1 MRWTMEQVAGALG
14 VALPSALDPVA
25 RLAGVSIDSRTVA
38 PGQLFIAI
46 RGPRHDGHDFVGEV
60 LGRGIPAAIVES
72 ARRPSYPEAIQAR
85 LFGVED
91 TLYGMQQLAA
101 AVLRTWREAK
111 PERRVAAVA
120 GSVGKTTTKE
130 ILAALLGARFRV
142 LKSTGNLN
150 NDYGLPLTLFQ
161 LEDEHDAV
169 VAELGM
175 SRRGELA
182 RLTRIVAPDVG
193 VVTRVAVEH
202 LEFFASIDEVALAER
217 ELIEN
222 LPRRGA
228 RVSLEGH
235 GFAGD
240 AAASVLN
247 ADDER
252 VAHFGEVAPGR
263 VITFGSS
270 AKAEF
275 RAENIEDRG
284 IDGTTFEL
292 IAPEGTA
299 QLKLPLIGRHNV
311 MNAVAALA
319 AASVWGIGAE
329 DAARVFPKLQPAD
342 KRGEVVR
349 FKQGFVVINDT
360 YNSSPTALDA
370 LADLLANSSSHK
382 RRILAAG
389 EMLELGATSP
399 ELHRESGRHAAEA
412 QREGAPAIDWIIG
425 VQGEAAALVEAA
437 IEAGH
442 PRAQTKFFANS
453 DDAGKFLA
461 SFITRGDLLL
471 LKGSRGVKME
481 KILEA
486 LRSRNAD
493 STAPEQQR
501 GPKSKVPQPAG
512 GSRKGRR

>member
-14 VALPSALDPVA
+14 VALPPALDPVA
-25 RLAGVSIDSRTVA
+25 RLAGVSIDSRTVRA
-38 PGQLFIAI
+38 GELFIAI
-46 RGPRHDGHDFVGEV
+46 RGPRHDGHDFIAEV
-60 LGRGIPAAIVES
+60 LGRGVPAAVVEGV
-72 ARRPSYPEAIQAR
+72 RRENYPEEIRGR
-85 LFGVED
+85 LYPVED
-91 TLYGMQQLAA
+91 TLQALGQLAA
-101 AVLRTWREAK
+101 AVLREWRAAK

-150 NDYGLPLTLFQ
+150 NEYGLPLTLFQ
-161 LEDEHDAV
+161 LEDEHEAV
-169 VAELGM
+169 VVELGM

-193 VVTRVAVEH
+193 LVTRVAVEH
-202 LEFFASIDEVALAER
+202 LEFFASLDEIALAER

-222 LPRRGA
+222 LPRRAA
-228 RVSLEGH
+228 RVALEGLAS
-235 GFAGD
+235 GSD
-240 AAASVLN
+240 AAVSVLN

-252 VAHFGEVAPGR
+252 VARFGEIAPGR

-270 AKAEF
+270 AKAQF
-275 RAENIEDRG
+275 RAENVDDRG
-284 IDGTTFEL
+284 IDGTTFDF
-292 IAPEGTA
+292 IAPEGSA
-299 QLKLPLIGRHNV
+299 RLKLPLIGRHNV

-319 AASVWGIGAE
+319 AASVWGIGAAE
-329 DAARVFPKLQPAD
+329 AEHVFPKLQPAD

-370 LADLLANSSSHK
+370 LVDLLAHSTK
-382 RRILAAG
+382 YQRRILATG
-389 EMLELGATSP
+389 EMLELGSTSA
-399 ELHRESGRHAAEA
+399 ELHRACGRHAAEA
-412 QREGAPAIDWIIG
+412 QIDGAPAIDWIIG

-442 PRAQTKFFANS
+442 PREQAKFFATS
-453 DDAGKFLA
+453 EEAGKFLA
-461 SFITRGDLLL
+461 PFTARGDLLL

-486 LRSRNAD
+486 LRARHAD
-493 STAPEQQR
+493 SGAPGQHP
-501 GPKSKVPQPAG
+501 PKSKVPQPAG

>member
-14 VALPSALDPVA
+14 VALPAALDPVA
-25 RLAGVSIDSRTVA
+25 RVAGVSIDSRTVA
-38 PGQLFIAI
+38 AGELFFAI

-60 LGRGIPAAIVES
+60 LGRGIPAAVVEA
-72 ARRPSYPEAIQAR
+72 ARRASYPAEIRGR
-85 LFGVED
+85 LFPVED
-91 TLYGMQQLAA
+91 TLLALQQLAA
-101 AVLRTWREAK
+101 AVLWTWRDAK
-111 PERRVAAVA
+111 PERRVAAVS

-161 LEDEHDAV
+161 LDDEHEAV
-169 VAELGM
+169 VVELGM

-202 LEFFASIDEVALAER
+202 LEFFASIDEIALAER
-217 ELIEN
+217 ELIEY

-228 RVSLEGH
+228 RVTPEANGSRN
-235 GFAGD
+235 D
-240 AAASVLN
+240 AAVAVLN

-252 VAHFGEVAPGR
+252 VAHFGEIAPGR
-263 VITFGSS
+263 VITFGGS

-275 RAENIEDRG
+275 RSENIEDRG
-284 IDGTTFEL
+284 IEGTTFDL
-292 IAPEGTA
+292 TAPEGNA
-299 QLKLPLIGRHNV
+299 KLELSLIGRHNV

-319 AASVWGIGAE
+319 AASVWGIGAAE
-329 DAARVFPKLQPAD
+329 AATVFPKLQPPD

-349 FKQGFVVINDT
+349 FKQEFVVINDT

-370 LADLLANSSSHK
+370 VVDLLAATSGHK

-389 EMLELGATSP
+389 EMLELGSTSA
-399 ELHRESGRHAAEA
+399 ELHRESGRHIAEA
-412 QREGAPAIDWIIG
+412 QADGARAIDWIIG
-425 VQGEAAALVEAA
+425 VQGDSAELVDAA

-442 PRAQTKFFANS
+442 PREQTKFFATS
-453 DDAGKFLA
+453 EEAGKFLT

-486 LRSRNAD
+486 LRAHYSN
-493 STAPEQQR
+493 STAADQR
-501 GPKSKVPQPAG
+501 SPKSKVPQPAG